1 MKGFNIKPESAYFVD
16 TNIWLYSFI
25 ESQDKEKSKIAKLI
39 VSESDIIISTQIVN
53 EMSVNLLKKANFSEG
68 KIQELIQSLY
78 KRYSVFELSTDVL
91 IKASEI
97 RAEFSFSFWDSLVA
111 ASALDSEADYLI
123 SEDMQNGFKFGGKLT
138 IINPFL

>member
-78 KRYSVFELSTDVL
+78 ERYSVFELSTDVL

-97 RAEFSFSFWDSLVA
+97 RAKFSFSFWDSLVA